1 MDLVPGKTA
10 PADLASA
17 NAFDSAEHVGA
28 LLKRLELLD
37 QAIGGAVP
45 KRRMNGGI
53 VGIEVSREQ
62 LLLAATVL
70 RDQLNFE
77 MLTCVSGA
85 DMIEHL
91 ESLYH
96 LRSISQN
103 WLLQVRVKLPNDQPE
118 VDSLVA
124 IYPSANWLERETYD
138 MFGIIYRGHP
148 DLRRILLDDEFH
160 GYPLLK
166 SFRPIPIT
174 VHDRAT
180 TQTDAIRAVAGEQQR
195 FAREVTQKH
204 LGQGLEERLHP
215 GKLTFGSAAV
225 YLKTGQGVD
234 SGTSSE
240 HGFEVDADTE
250 AGPIKPQRG

>member
-1 MDLVPGKTA
+1 MDLVAGKTA
-10 PADLASA
+10 PADQPSA
-17 NAFDSAEHVGA
+17 NAFDSVAHVGL
-28 LLKRLELLD
+28 LLKRLEILD

-53 VGIEVSREQ
+53 VGIEVSPDQ
-62 LLLAATVL
+62 LLQAATVL

-85 DMIEHL
+85 DMVEHL
-91 ESLYH
+91 ESIYH

-103 WLLQVRVKLPNDQPE
+103 WLLQMRVKVPNDRPE

-124 IYPSANWLERETYD
+124 IYASANWLERETYD

-148 DLRRILLDDEFH
+148 DLRRILLDDEFN

-166 SFRPIPIT
+166 SFRPMPLT

-180 TQTDAIRAVAGEQQR
+180 TQSDAIRAVAGEQQR
-195 FAREVTQKH
+195 FGREVTQKR
-204 LGQGLEERLHP
+204 LGQGLEERIHP

-225 YLKTGQGVD
+225 YLKTGQGVE
-234 SGTSSE
+234 SGTSPE
-240 HGFEVDADTE
+240 HGYEVDADTE